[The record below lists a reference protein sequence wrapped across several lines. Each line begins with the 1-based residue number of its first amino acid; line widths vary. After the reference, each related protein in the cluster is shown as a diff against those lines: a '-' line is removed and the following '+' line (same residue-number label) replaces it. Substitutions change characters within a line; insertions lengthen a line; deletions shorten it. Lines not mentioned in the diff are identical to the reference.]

1 MMAGESAWRN
11 RGSRLRTAGRAFAT
25 EIAVVFIGV
34 LIALSAQQL
43 VNDWQWRSEVADFR
57 AAIDDE
63 LGRNLDAYQLRIEHS
78 GCLRRR
84 LDQVAAWGD
93 AQELGRAGKLD
104 SVISRPRNYSLQF
117 SVWRQAGDAVSRLP
131 LDARLRY
138 AQMYDAFDNY
148 DYLRRS
154 ERDIWH
160 DIRDY
165 EGAGRLS
172 PDQLFRLRGLITRA
186 RTVNESMEANL
197 TGIQSRAAAMG
208 VRRISDPDHTP
219 WKRELCEPLRWRPA

>member
-1 MMAGESAWRN
+1 MAKFSLTPAHGW
-11 RGSRLRTAGRAFAT
+11 RAFAT
-25 EIAVVFIGV
+25 EITVVFIGV

-43 VNDWQWRSEVADFR
+43 VNEWQWRSEVTDFR

-63 LGRNLDAYQLRIEHS
+63 LGRNLDAYQLRIEQ
-78 GCLRRR
+78 GACLRKR
-84 LDQVAAWGD
+84 LDQLAVWVDRHERG
-93 AQELGRAGKLD
+93 QAGKLE
-104 SVISRPRNYSLQF
+104 SVISRPRNYGLQF

-131 LDARLRY
+131 LDSRLRY
-138 AQMYDAFDNY
+138 AKMYDEFENY

-165 EGAGRLS
+165 EGSGRLS

-186 RTVNESMEANL
+186 RTVNESNESNW
-197 TGIQSRAAAMG
+197 TGIQSDAAAIG
-208 VRRISDPDHTP
+208 IRRLSDPEEVVRTS
-219 WKRELCEPLRWRPA
+219 ELCEPLRWERA

>member
-1 MMAGESAWRN
+1 MAK
-11 RGSRLRTAGRAFAT
+11 SRFTPAHGWRAFAT

-63 LGRNLDAYQLRIEHS
+63 LGRNLDAYQLRSEQ
-78 GCLRRR
+78 GACLRRR
-84 LDQVAAWGD
+84 LDQLAAWSD
-93 AQELGRAGKLD
+93 AQERGQAGKLD
-104 SVISRPRNYSLQF
+104 SMISRPRNYSLQF

-148 DYLRRS
+148 DFLRRS

-172 PDQLFRLRGLITRA
+172 PEQLFRLRGLITRA
-186 RTVNESMEANL
+186 RTVNDSQEANWP
-197 TGIQSRAAAMG
+197 GIRSDATAMG
-208 VRRISDPDHTP
+208 LRRIGDPEQAA
-219 WKRELCEPLRWRPA
+219 WQRELCEPLRWRPA